1 MSIQSI
7 TSDIQEQIAK
17 SLPSVVAKELQLVLI
32 KAEEDAKLLK
42 DTQNALKMERTKSI
56 DQSEKINRLTEEL
69 AKHSELNAKLADI
82 EQRERNL
89 QVQILTIKL
98 GEADR
103 RTETVREIAL
113 SLTRNIEYRESNFSS
128 TAKNLPVTNGGY
140 TNVTTFQDSQT
151 DTITK
156 QAI

>member
-1 MSIQSI
+1 MILDLFI
-7 TSDIQEQIAK
+7 
-17 SLPSVVAKELQLVLI
+17 
-32 KAEEDAKLLK
+32 
-42 DTQNALKMERTKSI
+42 QNALKMERTKSI
-56 DQSEKINRLTEEL
+56 DQREKIDQLTEQL
-69 AKHSELNAKLADI
+69 AKHSELSAKLADL

-128 TAKNLPVTNGGY
+128 TTKNLPVTNGGY
-140 TNVTTFQDSQT
+140 TNVTPFEDKQS